1 MEKFATKVFP
11 RLVNNGESRPRS
23 VLTTLFSP
31 EIARLLKLNEFQYVP
46 RAARRTFRAVH
57 YIVCTFGDAGARR
70 YLQRRRPDSKTLNGS
85 FGEEFSPF
93 RPPPPYIP
101 RDACP
106 RLDSPSAIPRFGART
121 TAAAAGSFSPPR
133 VVVGSRSQRTVKQ
146 KKN

>member
-93 RPPPPYIP
+93 RPPLPIYRATRARGSTRRPRPRGLARAPPP
-101 RDACP
+101 P
-106 RLDSPSAIPRFGART
+106 PPPPPGRFHHLV
-121 TAAAAGSFSPPR
+121 SSSDR
-133 VVVGSRSQRTVKQ
+133 VLKGP
-146 KKN
+146 